1 MDKNQV
7 AECPNQTKD
16 DDGMGVSKEV
26 TFDMHRNNNFYEVT
40 NISSQVYLPKTLS
53 EWGYKKLLSSED
65 CCILV

>member
-26 TFDMHRNNNFYEVT
+26 TFDMHRNNTFM
-40 NISSQVYLPKTLS
+40 K
-53 EWGYKKLLSSED
+53 
-65 CCILV
+65 